1 MQEFCRK
8 RNTKQAIAP
17 VLSILLRSAFTI
29 VRRLQNEMPI
39 SLTFQH
45 NSVKICIYMLILCSF
60 AVTVMPITLPTPR
73 AVIRFHGRRGTRG
86 IYCVEY
92 GIRRILICILPSV
105 CRYRGGFRLSP
116 REKHIVLLRSGR
128 RIFVKKFTEMR
139 LFFFSATPNAI
150 FHAEKM
156 ILFCNKAYMQEVFF
170 L

>member
-1 MQEFCRK
+1 
-8 RNTKQAIAP
+8 
-17 VLSILLRSAFTI
+17 
-29 VRRLQNEMPI
+29 MPI
-39 SLTFQH
+39 
-45 NSVKICIYMLILCSF
+45 
-60 AVTVMPITLPTPR
+60 ALPTSR

-92 GIRRILICILPSV
+92 DIRRILICILPSV

-116 REKHIVLLRSGR
+116 REKTTSSCDPAGAF
-128 RIFVKKFTEMR
+128 FVKKFTEMR
-139 LFFFSATPNAI
+139 LFFFSATPNVI